1 VPAGVIDETVFRHKE
16 EVVDS
21 LVYAWG
27 TKIILLPFFAALC
40 VVQAWRTYKKHD
52 RSSISGWRKPVVQAG
67 LRVAT
72 ANVAICTSL
81 IFYSWSPPPSLRV
94 RQTILMLSLFLS
106 FPGMIVIAAGNGKS
120 GKFALPSMIFLL
132 PVWLILGLLA
142 VG

>member
-1 VPAGVIDETVFRHKE
+1 M
-16 EVVDS
+16 DS

-27 TKIILLPFFAALC
+27 TKILFLPFFAALC
-40 VVQAWRTYKKHD
+40 VIQAWRIYRKHD
-52 RSSISGWRKPVVQAG
+52 RSAISGWRKPVVQGG
-67 LRVAT
+67 LWVAT

-81 IFYSWSPPPSLRV
+81 MFYSWSPPPGLRV

-106 FPGMIVIAAGNGKS
+106 FPAMIPIAVGNGKS
-120 GKFALPSMIFLL
+120 GKFALPSMILLL